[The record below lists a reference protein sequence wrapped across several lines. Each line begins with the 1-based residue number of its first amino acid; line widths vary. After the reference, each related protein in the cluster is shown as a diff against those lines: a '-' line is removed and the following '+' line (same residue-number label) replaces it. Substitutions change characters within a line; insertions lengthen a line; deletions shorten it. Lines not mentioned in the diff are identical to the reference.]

1 MDRSAPIAA
10 LAGLAAGAYRRGMT
24 HMRLGTA
31 IGVSIALGCGVAAH
45 GTPHPPDR
53 PQTAAAPVIHW
64 SNEARRA
71 SVPPGPNGVFGIENY
86 GNKFPGE
93 AAVYMGIVHAAI
105 YDAALAIDGGY
116 EPYAW
121 AVEAPRGASA
131 AAAVATAAHHTL
143 IGLQPA
149 LGLTAAQQAVLDG
162 HYADYLAAI
171 PDTPAKADGIA
182 VGQQVAQAVL
192 ALRAD
197 DGRERN
203 PQLPDL
209 DPPPPG
215 PGIWSSG
222 GGPALG
228 LRLPG
233 MKPLALE
240 SASQF
245 RPDGP
250 PHLSSRAYAVDFREV
265 AAFGRVDSTAR
276 RPDQTAQALFW
287 TDHDLRQWND
297 GMLALAAD
305 ARLGLV
311 ETARMLALAHVAG
324 GDAMIACFDAKYTY
338 WFWRPFQAIPQ
349 ADADRNEKTD
359 ADATWQPLRPTP
371 AFPEYPSAH
380 ACHSTAVSEAL
391 QAFFGERRIAF
402 TLDSRATGTIHH
414 FRDVRE
420 VIRDVD
426 DARVLA
432 GFHFRRSDEDGSALG
447 RRVARYVV
455 RHRFRQLE

>member
-1 MDRSAPIAA
+1 MKAEKFSTIVVATTIFLYAFAPR
-10 LAGLAAGAYRRGMT
+10 AAGQTPNVVIQWNEA
-24 HMRLGTA
+24 LQAQFGTA
-31 IGVSIALGCGVAAH
+31 NGIHLRALPMMHIAMFDAINSIEDRYTPYLGRMKGAH
-45 GTPHPPDR
+45 GASAE
-53 PQTAAAPVIHW
+53 AAAAAA
-64 SNEARRA
+64 ARD
-71 SVPPGPNGVFGIENY
+71 VL
-86 GNKFPGE
+86 
-93 AAVYMGIVHAAI
+93 AAI
-105 YDAALAIDGGY
+105 YPAQQTAFDDLLASQLAGM
-116 EPYAW
+116 
-121 AVEAPRGASA
+121 PRGSTRQGVAVGQA
-131 AAAVATAAHHTL
+131 AAK
-143 IGLQPA
+143 
-149 LGLTAAQQAVLDG
+149 AVLDWRKNDG
-162 HYADYLAAI
+162 WPTTQEAVNF
-171 PDTPAKADGIA
+171 PDASYVLPPFPGLWQPTP
-182 VGQQVAQAVL
+182 
-192 ALRAD
+192 
-197 DGRERN
+197 
-203 PQLPDL
+203 
-209 DPPPPG
+209 
-215 PGIWSSG
+215 
-222 GGPALG
+222 
-228 LRLPG
+228 
-233 MKPLALE
+233 PLN
-240 SASQF
+240 
-245 RPDGP
+245 GP
-250 PHLSSRAYAVDFREV
+250 PSLTFYPNVLPFAMLTATQFLPPSPPTLISERYAVDFNEV

-349 ADADRNEKTD
+349 ADADRNDRTD

-402 TLDSRATGTIHH
+402 TLDSRATGTIHR
-414 FRDVRE
+414 FRDFGE
-420 VIRDVD
+420 VVRDVD

-432 GFHFRRSDEDGSALG
+432 GFHFRHSDEDGSALG